1 MSLNNQANAN
11 INVFCRFRPLNDLEK
26 TFGMEEI
33 CDFSSGTAVTFHSS
47 QEKNIYSFNFDKIFP
62 PNSTQKEIYEDGAK
76 DIIDSVLSGYNGTII
91 AYGQTGSGKT
101 YTMEGKIA
109 DETTKGI
116 IPRMI
121 EHIFNYIFNNENIE
135 FLLKVSIVEIYQEKI
150 RDLLNLNKSKSNNN
164 LNLNIREDNLKGI
177 NIEGLSEYYVCS
189 PEEIISLLEIGNN
202 NRAQSFT
209 NMNEHSSRSHFIF
222 ILKIF
227 QNNRKEETSKNSK
240 LVMVDLAGSEKVSK
254 SGVEGQTLE
263 EAKIINKSL
272 TTLGR
277 VINNLTDGKSMH
289 IPYRES
295 KLTRVLQESLGG
307 NSKTS
312 LIITCSPSIYNEC
325 ESLSTLRFGER
336 AKKIKNK
343 PIINKEL
350 TLEQLKK
357 KVEEL
362 NEIIKKNETR
372 IDQLEKFIIS
382 NKLQVPKYEEYI
394 KVNINNNNIG
404 EEKQKNKNGNKI
416 IIEDNIDNKKKEGN
430 IIDEKLNKI
439 MELIQQSNN
448 YLDTKFNIDLVE
460 QIKYIKERYTIN
472 INNLNKKIESLKQEI
487 STINS
492 VKYKLQLA
500 LIDKQT
506 MNIENSSSKN
516 NTKDY
521 FLNLFSEFI
530 SNVKKYKEIESNSSL
545 MQYILDSEKKIK
557 NDNNNNNDNEIKKN
571 EILKNAINYK
581 DFIVEKN
588 MEEEILCDKKS
599 GLEKYVQTDIEEEEI
614 SKYQIESENDKKYL
628 MQCLEDNKQII
639 LELKDEILELQNK
652 NKNLEDN
659 APLSEKKIRDK
670 NIILENNLRE
680 LKKKYEESQVKR
692 MLLEDNYQKLNKIFL
707 EKKGNLNKIEDE
719 IKEEFL
725 IKRNASSVPANMI
738 KVIAGGRKDKK
749 FE

>member
-1 MSLNNQANAN
+1 MSLNNQSNSN
-11 INVFCRFRPLNDLEK
+11 INVFCRFRPMNDLEK

-33 CDFSSGTAVTFHSS
+33 CDFSSGASVTFHSS

-62 PNSTQKEIYEDGAK
+62 PTSTQKEIYEDGAK
-76 DIIDSVLSGYNGTII
+76 NIIDSVLSGYNGTII

-101 YTMEGKIA
+101 YTMEGKIG

-121 EHIFNYIFNNENIE
+121 EHIFNYIYNNEYIE
-135 FLLKVSIVEIYQEKI
+135 FLLKVSIIEIYQEKI
-150 RDLLNLNKSKSNNN
+150 RDLLNLNKSKNINNS
-164 LNLNIREDNLKGI
+164 NLNIREDNLKGI
-177 NIEGLSEYYVCS
+177 YIEGLSEYYVCS

-240 LVMVDLAGSEKVSK
+240 LFLVDLAGSEKVSK

-277 VINNLTDGKSMH
+277 VINNLTDGKSIH

-362 NEIIKKNETR
+362 NEKIKKNENR

-394 KVNINNNNIG
+394 KVNINSNNNG
-404 EEKQKNKNGNKI
+404 EEKQKNKNDDTI
-416 IIEDNIDNKKKEGN
+416 ITEDKIDNKKKEEIN
-430 IIDEKLNKI
+430 IDEKLSKI
-439 MELIQQSNN
+439 MELIEQSNN

-460 QIKYIKERYTIN
+460 QIKFIKEKYAIN

-506 MNIENSSSKN
+506 MNIENSSSKIDS
-516 NTKDY
+516 KDY
-521 FLNLFSEFI
+521 FQNLFSEFI

-545 MQYILDSEKKIK
+545 MQYILDCEKKIT
-557 NDNNNNNDNEIKKN
+557 NYTNNDISNKN
-571 EILKNAINYK
+571 EIIKNSINYK

-588 MEEEILCDKKS
+588 IEEQILCNKKDC
-599 GLEKYVQTDIEEEEI
+599 LEKNVQTDIEEEEI
-614 SKYQIESENDKKYL
+614 SKYQIECENDKKYL
-628 MQCLEDNKQII
+628 MQCIEDNKQII
-639 LELKDEILELQNK
+639 LELKDQILELQNK

-725 IKRNASSVPANMI
+725 IKRNASVPVNMI

>member
-1 MSLNNQANAN
+1 MSLNNQANSN

-33 CDFSSGTAVTFHSS
+33 CDFSSGKAVTFNSS

-101 YTMEGKIA
+101 YTMEGKIG
-109 DETTKGI
+109 DEATKGI

-121 EHIFNYIFNNENIE
+121 EHIFNYIYNNENIE

-150 RDLLNLNKSKSNNN
+150 RDLLNLNKNKNSNNT
-164 LNLNIREDNLKGI
+164 NLNIREDNLKGI
-177 NIEGLSEYYVCS
+177 YIEGLSEYYVCS

-222 ILKIF
+222 ILKLF
-227 QNNRKEETSKNSK
+227 QNNRKEETSKSSK
-240 LVMVDLAGSEKVSK
+240 LLLVDLAGSEKVSK

-325 ESLSTLRFGER
+325 ETLSALRFGER

-350 TLEQLKK
+350 TLDQLKK

-362 NEIIKKNETR
+362 NEKNKKNETR
-372 IDQLEKFIIS
+372 INQLEKFIIS
-382 NKLQVPKYEEYI
+382 NKLQVPKYEDYI
-394 KVNINNNNIG
+394 KVNTNNINNG
-404 EEKQKNKNGNKI
+404 EEKQKNINKNKI
-416 IIEDNIDNKKKEGN
+416 IIEDKMDNKKKEEIN
-430 IIDEKLNKI
+430 IDEKFNKI
-439 MELIQQSNN
+439 MELIEQSNN

-460 QIKYIKERYTIN
+460 QIKYIKEKYAIN

-516 NTKDY
+516 NNKEY
-521 FLNLFSEFI
+521 FLNFFSEFI

-545 MQYILDSEKKIK
+545 MQYILDSEKKLK
-557 NDNNNNNDNEIKKN
+557 NDKNNEINQN
-571 EILKNAINYK
+571 EIIKNAINYK
-581 DFIVEKN
+581 DFIIEKN

-599 GLEKYVQTDIEEEEI
+599 GMEKYVQTDIEEEEI
-614 SKYQIESENDKKYL
+614 SKYQIEYENDKKYL

-639 LELKDEILELQNK
+639 LELKDEILELENK

-692 MLLEDNYQKLNKIFL
+692 LILEDNYQKLNKIFL

-725 IKRNASSVPANMI
+725 IKRNASIPVNMI
-738 KVIAGGRKDKK
+738 KVIPGGRKDKK